1 MPGSNTD
8 RAGMGKSGCSIA
20 NFDSQAGP
28 GIGGAGTGSGGP
40 SLRGRSGAAPVS
52 AAGNGATGNSAS
64 PAASIRNGRKKR
76 RQGRVNDTRPSVCL
90 ADMLS
95 KRRSRNDVPAKM
107 PAGSETSQ
115 PRRAQKK

>member
-8 RAGMGKSGCSIA
+8 RAGIGKSGCSIA
-20 NFDSQAGP
+20 NFDSRAGP

-40 SLRGRSGAAPVS
+40 FLRGRSGAAPVS

-76 RQGRVNDTRPSVCL
+76 RQGSVNGPPPSAWQ
-90 ADMLS
+90 ADLLS
-95 KRRSRNDVPAKM
+95 KRRSRNDDRAKM
-107 PAGSETSQ
+107 PAGPDGSQ
-115 PRRAQKK
+115 PRRVQKK